1 MISLVHGISKTK
13 ARCLLHRDDA
23 GGKVI
28 ATAIEVRVG
37 RKCRAG
43 EVSDLMDTKGVEG
56 NSAVRLR
63 VFAIKSID

>member
-1 MISLVHGISKTK
+1 M
-13 ARCLLHRDDA
+13 
-23 GGKVI
+23 I